1 MKHQYGSHCLLFCAA
16 GTIVNKRVKLRCL
29 LSVIDTIPAYLV
41 TEFYSVVIFLVNRV
55 LPWQ

>member
-1 MKHQYGSHCLLFCAA
+1 
-16 GTIVNKRVKLRCL
+16 
-29 LSVIDTIPAYLV
+29 VIDTIPAYLV